1 VAETMQV
8 SISPN
13 PASDYFNLDI
23 DIIGDKEL
31 FIKVCDILGREMLSE
46 SIVPSSNHIIRQ
58 YAVADWQ
65 DGVYLVY
72 VNQGKRQFISKILKQ

>member
-1 VAETMQV
+1 
-8 SISPN
+8 
-13 PASDYFNLDI
+13 
-23 DIIGDKEL
+23 
-31 FIKVCDILGREMLSE
+31 MLSE